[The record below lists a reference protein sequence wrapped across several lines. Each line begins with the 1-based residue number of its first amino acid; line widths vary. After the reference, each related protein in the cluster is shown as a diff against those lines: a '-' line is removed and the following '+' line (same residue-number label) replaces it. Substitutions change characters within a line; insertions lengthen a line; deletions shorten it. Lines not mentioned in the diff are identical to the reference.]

1 MLPAYNGAMVAWLAI
16 LLCALFAPWIGWRGL
31 QKRFPSLEPSE
42 AFGLLGVILLLGTGW
57 LTFLLGQ
64 FIPSGTAAL
73 FSFGIALVFAASL
86 SPKKPELPAISAEVK
101 PFLLGICVLFLVPIF
116 NSLAPSNMLDWDTLA
131 YHFAVPKLWI
141 ESGKMDYIPFIH
153 QSNFPFII
161 DNLFLVGLQLGSE
174 QGAKAF
180 TLLFLIFGTFW
191 LRGFLVRKF
200 TEEVA
205 NFGVLIWLGAP
216 ITLWLTGSGY
226 LDTTHGLL
234 CAMGLIYLAES
245 LSLEDFR
252 HHIVLSGIG
261 LGGALGSKY
270 TGLQVCLIAF
280 LFLAFGLTTK
290 KLNWK
295 SAGIAFSVAI
305 VIGSPWYIRN
315 VANTGNPVFPFFYSA
330 LGGKNWDSWRSEIYT
345 NEQKSFGVPPTITN
359 AGHATFGL
367 AYQSGKFI
375 NPGQQEGFGAQAG
388 SIGLVSLLGFLGY
401 GLLGKKSG
409 FLNSLAIMTLI
420 QLGFWFLLSQQVR
433 YLTAIL
439 PILAILGCALL
450 AQLNRQQ
457 IFAKSLIGLQ
467 AFYSLF
473 TLYQFQT
480 SAQIPVALGA
490 VDRETYQKQVVAFAG
505 FAEEINQ
512 AVPENGK
519 IALYDEVFGY
529 FLDRPYFWANPGH
542 STLLNHDPS
551 QTGKAFAD
559 NLKAQ
564 GFTHIYV
571 SMRWWA
577 DPDMRVAFLNPQAQ
591 LPEPMRASLLQN
603 KESVWIALVH
613 QGVIEGA
620 IRPEKFFGS
629 RQRED
634 GSSTLPSGV
643 LFTLN

>member
-1 MLPAYNGAMVAWLAI
+1 MM
-16 LLCALFAPWIGWRGL
+16 
-31 QKRFPSLEPSE
+31 
-42 AFGLLGVILLLGTGW
+42 LLGTGW
-57 LTFLLGQ
+57 ITFLLGQ
-64 FIPSGTAAL
+64 FVAPGIAAL
-73 FSFGIALVFAASL
+73 VAFGLALIGVVALYPQKAEF
-86 SPKKPELPAISAEVK
+86 PKITPEFR
-101 PFLLGICVLFLVPIF
+101 PFLFAILVLFLVPIF
-116 NSLAPSNMLDWDTLA
+116 NSLSPSNMLDWDTLA

-161 DNLFLVGLQLGSE
+161 DNLFLIGLQLGSE

-200 TEEVA
+200 TEDVA

-216 ITLWLTGSGY
+216 ITLWLSGSGY
-226 LDTTHGLL
+226 LDTSHGLL
-234 CAMGLIYLAES
+234 CAMGLIYLAEA
-245 LSLEDFR
+245 LSSEEFR
-252 HHIVLSGIG
+252 PHLWIAGIG

-280 LFLAFGLTTK
+280 LFLAFGLGTK

-295 SAGIAFSVAI
+295 PALAAVALAL

-315 VANTGNPVFPFFYSA
+315 IANTGNPVFPFFYNV
-330 LGGKNWDSWRSEIYT
+330 LGGKNWDTWRSEIYT

-359 AGHATFGL
+359 AGHATLGL

-409 FLNSLAIMTLI
+409 FLNTLGIMTLM

-439 PILAILGCALL
+439 PILAILGCAVL

-457 IFAKSLIGLQ
+457 IIAKSLVGLQ

-490 VDRETYQKQVVAFAG
+490 MERETYQKQVVSFAG

-512 AVPENGK
+512 TVPPNGK
-519 IALYDEVFGY
+519 VALYDEVFGY

-542 STLLNHDPS
+542 SSILNHDPS
-551 QTGKAFAD
+551 QSGKAYAD

-564 GFTHIYV
+564 GFTHVYV

-577 DPDMRVAFLNPQAQ
+577 DPEMRVAFLNPQSQ
-591 LPEPMRASLLQN
+591 LPEPMQTSLLQN

-613 QGVIEGA
+613 QAMIEGA

-634 GSSTLPSGV
+634 GSTTIPSAV

>member
-1 MLPAYNGAMVAWLAI
+1 MM
-16 LLCALFAPWIGWRGL
+16 
-31 QKRFPSLEPSE
+31 
-42 AFGLLGVILLLGTGW
+42 LLGTGW
-57 LTFLLGQ
+57 ITFLLGQ
-64 FIPSGTAAL
+64 FVAPGIAAL
-73 FSFGIALVFAASL
+73 VAFGLALIGVVALYTQKAEF
-86 SPKKPELPAISAEVK
+86 PKITPEFR
-101 PFLLGICVLFLVPIF
+101 PFLFAILVLFLVPIF
-116 NSLAPSNMLDWDTLA
+116 NSLSPSNMLDWDTLA

-161 DNLFLVGLQLGSE
+161 DNLFLIGLQLGSE
-174 QGAKAF
+174 QGAKALTF
-180 TLLFLIFGTFW
+180 LLLVFGTFW
-191 LRGFLVRKF
+191 LRGFLVRNF
-200 TEEVA
+200 TEDVA

-216 ITLWLTGSGY
+216 ISLWLSGSGY
-226 LDTTHGLL
+226 LDTSHGLL
-234 CAMGLIYLAES
+234 CAMGLIYLAEA
-245 LSLEDFR
+245 LSNEDFR
-252 HHIVLSGIG
+252 PHLWLAGIA

-280 LFLAFGLTTK
+280 LFLAFGLGTK

-295 SAGIAFSVAI
+295 PALAAVALAL

-315 VANTGNPVFPFFYSA
+315 IVNTGNPVFPFFYSV
-330 LGGKNWDSWRSEIYT
+330 LGGKNWDKWRSEIYT

-359 AGHATFGL
+359 AGHATLGL

-401 GLLGKKSG
+401 GLIGKKSG
-409 FLNSLAIMTLI
+409 FLNTLGIMTLM

-439 PILAILGCALL
+439 PILAILGCAVL

-457 IFAKSLIGLQ
+457 IIAKSLVGLQ

-490 VDRETYQKQVVAFAG
+490 MERETYQKQVVSFAG

-512 AVPENGK
+512 TVPPNGK

-542 STLLNHDPS
+542 STILNHDPS
-551 QTGKAFAD
+551 QSGKAYTD
-559 NLKAQ
+559 NLKSQ

-577 DPDMRVAFLNPQAQ
+577 DPEMRVTFLNPQSQ
-591 LPEPMRASLLQN
+591 LPVPMRTSLLQN

-613 QGVIEGA
+613 QAMIERT

-634 GSSTLPSGV
+634 GSTTMPSAV
-643 LFTLN
+643 LFALN